1 MKLTKTVKQI
11 ALLNVMIFI
20 ISYAMDYS
28 FFDQFAL
35 FPNGSE
41 LYQPYQYLTH
51 MFLHASP
58 AHIIFNMLAFL
69 SFGSD
74 VEKFF
79 GRNKFVLF
87 YLLSGLG
94 AAFLHIIVTGSQS
107 SMVGASGA
115 IFGVLLMAAIL
126 NPEQKFYLFFV
137 LPIKAKIIVPLIL
150 VAELFIGIMYP
161 GDHIAHFAHI
171 GGALTGGLFY
181 LMNKFIKKWK
191 TDY

>member
-11 ALLNVMIFI
+11 TFLNVLIFI

-35 FPNGSE
+35 FPNNSE

-79 GRNKFVLF
+79 GRNKFILF

-107 SMVGASGA
+107 PMVGASGA

-126 NPEQKFYLFFV
+126 NPEQKFYLFFII
-137 LPIKAKIIVPLIL
+137 PIKAKIIIPLIL
-150 VAELFIGIMYP
+150 IFELYMGFTYP
-161 GDHIAHFAHI
+161 GDHIAHFAHL

-181 LMNKFIKKWK
+181 LGNKFIKK
-191 TDY
+191 

>member
-1 MKLTKTVKQI
+1 MKLTQTVKQI
-11 ALLNVMIFI
+11 ALLNVIIYI

-28 FFDQFAL
+28 FFDQYAL

-41 LYQPYQYLTH
+41 LFQPHQYITH

-79 GRNKFVLF
+79 GRNKFILF

-107 SMVGASGA
+107 PMVGASGA
-115 IFGVLLMAAIL
+115 IFGVLAIAAIL
-126 NPEQKFYLFFV
+126 NPEQKFYLFFI
-137 LPIKAKIIVPLIL
+137 LPVKAKIIIPLIL
-150 VAELFIGIMYP
+150 IAELYFGLMYP
-161 GDHIAHFAHI
+161 SDHVAHFAHI
-171 GGALTGGLFY
+171 GGALTGTLFFFG
-181 LMNKFIKKWK
+181 NKLIKK
-191 TDY
+191 